1 MAGKLGSG
9 NPNPLTANR
18 LPTVGPGR
26 PKGSVN
32 KVGVQ
37 VKGSILEVF
46 SNLGGVKAMTAWARR
61 NKSDFYRIYA
71 RLIPTQVV
79 ATVDIRDASELTDA
93 ELLSI
98 IAIASSNGATG
109 EKAGEP
115 LAIELH

>member
-1 MAGKLGSG
+1 MAGKLGRSG
-9 NPNPLTANR
+9 NSNPSHKLE
-18 LPTVGPGR
+18 PGPGPGR
-26 PKGSVN
+26 PVGSKN

-46 SNLGGVKAMTAWARR
+46 TNLGGVKAMTNWARR

-79 ATVDIRDASELTDA
+79 ATVDIRDASELSDA
-93 ELLSI
+93 ELLRI
-98 IAIASSNGATG
+98 IALASSDGAVV
-109 EKAGEP
+109 EEAGKP